1 MQSWLPCFP
10 RPKSWSSDFIRT
22 DVFLKN
28 EAIRELNKF
37 SRVGALGG
45 EGQCSMS
52 GRKYLFDEHYHAV
65 HGNGS
70 PSNGSDCVKA
80 ANVCLSSV
88 TRGGSQDYRCL
99 LLVPFGRYKTLPLCK
114 KVDGSMLPGKIG
126 LVVWE
131 TLGVRKQNQ
140 AVLEQLVSLNSWS
153 ANRLDVTC
161 HTVFHTGE
169 RFQLYLSCVW
179 CFMHIAVTGLFELH
193 NM

>member
-1 MQSWLPCFP
+1 MNIIMLFMAMDRQA
-10 RPKSWSSDFIRT
+10 T
-22 DVFLKN
+22 D
-28 EAIRELNKF
+28 
-37 SRVGALGG
+37 
-45 EGQCSMS
+45 Q
-52 GRKYLFDEHYHAV
+52 H
-65 HGNGS
+65 
-70 PSNGSDCVKA
+70 CVKA

-153 ANRLDVTC
+153 ANRL
-161 HTVFHTGE
+161 
-169 RFQLYLSCVW
+169 
-179 CFMHIAVTGLFELH
+179 
-193 NM
+193 